1 MKRSTNETQE
11 EWIKKV
17 DEALF
22 GIWNTA
28 GFTYSFHGIYAGDQ
42 TSELLYIKDKESKI
56 YKYTIDLEGKEE
68 NVILSI
74 TFNNK
79 VICIYKISEIEIHPR
94 RKLVLIDSLGNEI
107 KFFSQE

>member
-28 GFTYSFHGIYAGDQ
+28 GFTYFFHGI
-42 TSELLYIKDKESKI
+42 
-56 YKYTIDLEGKEE
+56 
-68 NVILSI
+68 
-74 TFNNK
+74 
-79 VICIYKISEIEIHPR
+79 
-94 RKLVLIDSLGNEI
+94 
-107 KFFSQE
+107 